1 MTWSSRVVGGRR
13 SRAAAIG
20 LMLLLVQSGWIEA
33 AAADGTIDNTFNGVG
48 TRTTP
53 IGSFAD
59 TAGAIALQP
68 DGKIVAAGTYTISDL
83 NSDFAVVRYTT
94 DGGLDTTFDGD
105 GKVTTPIGASY
116 DGANAVALQPDGKIV
131 AAGYAYNA
139 SYPDLALARYNS
151 DGSLDTSFGTNGKV
165 TTAIGSTY
173 DQANAVVIQ
182 PDGKIVAAGYT
193 AQPVTGA
200 DFALVRYNSDGTLDT
215 TFGTNGTVT
224 TIIGPDD
231 DFVNGIVLAPD
242 GDIVVAGKASNGSN
256 NDFALARY
264 ELDGSLDTT
273 FDGDGM
279 LTAVVGSGDDFASSV
294 VITPDG
300 DIVAAGQA
308 FNGTNDDFALVRTSP
323 NGTLDTSFDGDGKV
337 MTAIGSSSDFAR
349 AAAVQPDG
357 RIVAAGAAAISG
369 KYDVA
374 LARYRP
380 DGTLDVTFHTD
391 GKATTPVGANDDIAN
406 AMAIQPDGKIV
417 VAGAAH
423 DGSYNDFAV
432 ARFIGD
438 STAPYGARM
447 IGVPRYS
454 LALTRTL
461 AWTASDDN
469 TGIDSFRVRRRSASY
484 NSSTYG
490 SWDVVKGAT
499 AYPYGSF
506 KGLPGRTFCYQVR
519 GRDLA
524 GNVGAY
530 SPSSCVGFPVDD
542 RTLNVHG
549 SWANGTGSA
558 YYRGTFRSST
568 DGGAYLSLPVDYRYL
583 AVVVTKCSGCG
594 KLKVFLGSTLL
605 RTIDTSASST
615 RRKVV
620 IAVSSSY
627 LVRSGTL
634 KLVQASGGKKV
645 IVDGVAVNLGS

>member
-1 MTWSSRVVGGRR
+1 VVL
-13 SRAAAIG
+13 ALA
-20 LMLLLVQSGWIEA
+20 LLQFARLEA
-33 AAADGTIDNTFNGVG
+33 AATEGSLDPAFDTDGTLATAIGADNDVV
-48 TRTTP
+48 R
-53 IGSFAD
+53 
-59 TAGAIALQP
+59 AIAVQP
-68 DGKIVAAGTYTISDL
+68 DGKIVAAGYVSDGVY
-83 NSDFAVVRYTT
+83 SDFALARYNPDGSLDTSFSSDGRRTTDFGLQSDEGFAVLIQPDGKIVAAGWANIPNNNQDFALVRYNANGSLDTNFGGDGRVTT
-94 DGGLDTTFDGD
+94 DFDGNSEIVHALAIQPDGKIVAVGESFSPVTQWDFALARYRPNGTLDPTFGGD
-105 GKVTTPIGASY
+105 GKVTTPIMS
-116 DGANAVALQPDGKIV
+116 DSDTANAVALQPDGKIV
-131 AAGYAYNA
+131 AAGEGYTGADYEF
-139 SYPDLALARYNS
+139 ALARYNAN
-151 DGSLDTSFGTNGKV
+151 GSLDAGFDADGLL
-165 TTAIGSTY
+165 TTVLGVST
-173 DQANAVVIQ
+173 ARARGVIVQ
-182 PDGKIVAAGYT
+182 PDGKILAAGS
-193 AQPVTGA
+193 AQGTSPEFG
-200 DFALVRYNSDGTLDT
+200 FVRY
-215 TFGTNGTVT
+215 
-224 TIIGPDD
+224 
-231 DFVNGIVLAPD
+231 
-242 GDIVVAGKASNGSN
+242 
-256 NDFALARY
+256 
-264 ELDGSLDTT
+264 
-273 FDGDGM
+273 
-279 LTAVVGSGDDFASSV
+279 
-294 VITPDG
+294 
-300 DIVAAGQA
+300 
-308 FNGTNDDFALVRTSP
+308 SP

-337 MTAIGSSSDFAR
+337 TTVVGTNNHG
-349 AAAVQPDG
+349 AVAVGTQPDG
-357 RIVAAGAAAISG
+357 RIVAGGSAVTGANFDFAVVRLYS
-369 KYDVA
+369 
-374 LARYRP
+374 
-380 DGTLDVTFHTD
+380 DGVLDTTFHTD

-645 IVDGVAVNLGS
+645 IVDGVAVNLG